1 MNSSFKFDTTE
12 LFGRVGSGLDL
23 KFVGSG
29 RVRVHTFSG
38 RVGRGLNFFMSGRA
52 RASNNLSGRVRVQKV
67 EPVQDSTA
75 MLNNKDLPMI
85 FK

>member
-12 LFGRVGSGLDL
+12 LFGRVESGLDL

-38 RVGRGLNFFMSGRA
+38 RVGHGLNFFMSGRA
-52 RASNNLSGRVRVQKV
+52 RTSNNLSGRVRVQKV
-67 EPVQDSTA
+67 EPV
-75 MLNNKDLPMI
+75 
-85 FK
+85 